1 MKLKCL
7 LLSVL
12 LLTVSLVPA
21 LAAESEYASLQVL
34 VHQEFGLGDSHVFYP
49 ELQDAQGREMIAK
62 VNDAIFQKA
71 EIEEYLRVLKTVT
84 EGSVG
89 LTVDC
94 DYSYDVSNGLFSV
107 VFSASG
113 KMPQGRPSQKYYAM
127 TFDLETGEEVTF
139 DRLFSDPDGA
149 LKLIEE
155 NMDSKVSDILSTYM
169 ENSALLP
176 VPMDNFVV
184 LHDAVTFY
192 YDNDQL
198 SFLSGDSGAVSFW
211 YYELEPY
218 LDLSE
223 NSIAKRLQTFERSGI
238 KDAEQLAQVIMDNV
252 SHGVMPGLDVTI
264 SAADDVRLSVGA
276 DVHTLVDSFK
286 QTTDSGYYPGGSYL
300 EVENALL
307 RGTYILTDESGD
319 EVTGI
324 LSKRLDMFGIK
335 TNVTTAHE
343 WREILGQPTASLA
356 LDENTAEQYLLC
368 AGSSDQYVYGEHTL
382 TLHAD
387 ENGVLYAV
395 ILQ

>member
-7 LLSVL
+7 LISVL
-12 LLTVSLVPA
+12 LLTVSLAPA
-21 LAAESEYASLQVL
+21 LAAEGENAGLKVL
-34 VHQEFGLGDSHVFYP
+34 VHQEFGIGDSHVFYP
-49 ELQDAQGREMIAK
+49 ELQDTQGGETIAK
-62 VNDAIFQKA
+62 VNEAILQKA
-71 EIEEYLRVLKTVT
+71 EIEDYLRVLKTVT

-94 DYSYDVSNGLFSV
+94 DYSSDVSNGLFSV
-107 VFSASG
+107 VFSATG
-113 KMPQGRPSQKYYAM
+113 RMPKGRPSQKYYAM

-139 DRLFSDPDGA
+139 DRLFSDPEGA

-176 VPMDNFVV
+176 VPTDNFAV

-223 NSIAKRLQTFERSGI
+223 NSVAKRLETLERSGI
-238 KDAEQLAQVIMDNV
+238 KDRGQLARVVMDNV
-252 SHGVMPGLDVTI
+252 SHGVMPGLDVAV
-264 SAADDVRLSVGA
+264 SAADDARLSVGA

-286 QTTDSGYYPGGSYL
+286 QTTDSGYYPGGAYL

-307 RGTYILTDESGD
+307 RGTYILTDEAG
-319 EVTGI
+319 EKVTGI

-335 TNVTTAHE
+335 TNVTTADE
-343 WREILGQPTASLA
+343 WREVLGQPASTLS
-356 LDENTAEQYLLC
+356 LDANTAEQYLLC
-368 AGSSDQYVYGEHTL
+368 AGSSDQYTYGDHTL

-387 ENGVLYAV
+387 ENGVLCAV